1 MTSEQ
6 LRCVLNIQNISSIEE
21 CLPMCDGLLVTSFIK
36 TDNKEEAD
44 VLAPGLFEEYN
55 KYKQAIKFPSEIKSR
70 YTIYIT

>member
-1 MTSEQ
+1 
-6 LRCVLNIQNISSIEE
+6 
-21 CLPMCDGLLVTSFIK
+21 MCDGLLVTSFIK

-55 KYKQAIKFPSEIKSR
+55 NYKQAIKFPSEIKSR